1 MAANKTSATDASV
14 ANHIASIANEVLRK
28 DCMALVKMFR
38 TVTKFDPKM
47 WGPSIIGFGSYHYK
61 YESGREGDM
70 CLTGFAVRSN
80 ELVVY
85 LTASSKQQEAL
96 LAKLGK
102 HRMGKACL
110 YIRGLKDIDAAI
122 LETLISDSVA
132 EVKRR
137 YG

>member
-1 MAANKTSATDASV
+1 MAANKTSATEASV

-28 DCMALVKMFR
+28 DCMALIKMCR
-38 TVTKFDPKM
+38 AVTKFDPKM

-70 CLTGFAVRSN
+70 CLTGLAVRSN

-85 LTASSKQQEAL
+85 LTASSKKQETL

-132 EVKRR
+132 EVTRR